1 MSMVDEVTKALQVAS
16 GEPWERELALTLAR
30 GLDDSPSN
38 ASASRELR
46 VLMASLT
53 GAKQA
58 VEVDDV
64 DELAKRRAARRARA
78 SGS

>member
-1 MSMVDEVTKALQVAS
+1 MSMVDEVTKALQTAS
-16 GEPWERELALTLAR
+16 GEPWERELALTLAH
-30 GLDDSPSN
+30 GLDESPSN

-46 VLMASLT
+46 SLMASLT
-53 GAKQA
+53 GTKRA